1 MNWFND
7 LPTIYLHRSPVDFR
21 KAVNGLCELVQDELE
36 MNPFDEN
43 LYVFCNRKRDRLKIL
58 HWDRTGFVLWYKRLE
73 KEKFKWP
80 VDDVETVCYDRVK
93 ELKFSQFQNLFRY
106 LEGYTPFST
115 QHKIKGSQF
124 DHVLVVMDNGNWSMY
139 NFEYILHPEVFESL
153 SDPKKRSFAN
163 ILNRTQKLFYVC
175 CTRSK
180 EELAIYYHAPSDG
193 VLAGAR
199 ALFGD
204 ENVVCI

>member
-1 MNWFND
+1 MNWFSD

-80 VDDVETVCYDRVK
+80 VNEVETVIQVD
-93 ELKFSQFQNLFRY
+93 EQ
-106 LEGYTPFST
+106 
-115 QHKIKGSQF
+115 
-124 DHVLVVMDNGNWSMY
+124 
-139 NFEYILHPEVFESL
+139 SL
-153 SDPKKRSFAN
+153 SWLLSGLMIRPP
-163 ILNRTQKLFYVC
+163 
-175 CTRSK
+175 
-180 EELAIYYHAPSDG
+180 ELHKTLHYQPMT
-193 VLAGAR
+193 
-199 ALFGD
+199 
-204 ENVVCI
+204 

>member
-73 KEKFKWP
+73 KEKFKSP
-80 VDDVETVCYDRVK
+80 IGDVETVIQVD
-93 ELKFSQFQNLFRY
+93 EQ
-106 LEGYTPFST
+106 
-115 QHKIKGSQF
+115 
-124 DHVLVVMDNGNWSMY
+124 
-139 NFEYILHPEVFESL
+139 SL
-153 SDPKKRSFAN
+153 SW
-163 ILNRTQKLFYVC
+163 
-175 CTRSK
+175 
-180 EELAIYYHAPSDG
+180 
-193 VLAGAR
+193 
-199 ALFGD
+199 LFGAND
-204 ENVVCI
+204 SATGAA

>member
-80 VDDVETVCYDRVK
+80 VNEVETVIQVD
-93 ELKFSQFQNLFRY
+93 EQ
-106 LEGYTPFST
+106 
-115 QHKIKGSQF
+115 
-124 DHVLVVMDNGNWSMY
+124 
-139 NFEYILHPEVFESL
+139 SL
-153 SDPKKRSFAN
+153 SWLLSGLMIRPPEPHKTLHYQPMA
-163 ILNRTQKLFYVC
+163 
-175 CTRSK
+175 
-180 EELAIYYHAPSDG
+180 
-193 VLAGAR
+193 
-199 ALFGD
+199 
-204 ENVVCI
+204 